1 MKKLARTIAFLLVV
15 LLFAFGAFYFWA
27 QRANWSPDKHTELLH
42 TEIRSPIDD
51 STFSLLTYNIG
62 YLSGM
67 TNNEAVKRK
76 RSLFDNNLQTAQSL
90 IKQLQPDIAC
100 FQEIDYESSRSYE
113 VNQEEAIAKPDY
125 TYTARAV
132 NWDKKYVAFPY
143 WPISMHFG
151 KIVSGQSVLSKYPI
165 EDQQIDTLVK
175 VSTAPFFYNAFY
187 LERLAQ
193 IIKVKIDKRDMI
205 VINVHLE
212 AFDRETRRIHT
223 LKVLE
228 LYKKYSRD
236 YPVILCGDFNSSPDE
251 QDPTIDILLQ
261 AGIATADLLPSSIKT
276 GNFDKTYNSLNPSE
290 RLDYIFYTADKIT
303 LLDSRLIKEAGQ
315 ISDHL
320 PLWAQFRLK

>member
-1 MKKLARTIAFLLVV
+1 MKKLVRTIALLLVV
-15 LLFAFGAFYFWA
+15 LLVALGAFYFWA
-27 QRANWSPDKHTELLH
+27 KEANWSPDKHAALLH
-42 TEIRSPIDD
+42 TEIISPMRD

-76 RSLFDNNLQTAQSL
+76 QSLFDDNLQNAQNL
-90 IKQLQPDIAC
+90 IKHLQPNIVC
-100 FQEIDYESSRSYE
+100 LQEIDYESSRSYE
-113 VNQEEAIAKPDY
+113 VNQEEALAKTAY

-143 WPISMHFG
+143 WPVSMHFG

-165 EDQQIDTLVK
+165 AYQEIDTLAK
-175 VSTAPFFYNAFY
+175 VATAPFFYNEFY

-193 IIKVKIDKRDMI
+193 IIKVRINKREMI

-212 AFDRETRRIHT
+212 AFDKETRRIHT
-223 LKVLE
+223 EKVLE
-228 LYKKYSRD
+228 LYKKYSQD

-251 QDPTIDILLQ
+251 IDGAIHLLLT
-261 AGIATADLLPSSIKT
+261 AGVATADLPASAITT
-276 GNFDKTYNSLNPSE
+276 GQFDRTYNSQHPTE
-290 RLDYIFYTADKIT
+290 RLDYIFYTSDKID
-303 LLDSRLIKEAGQ
+303 LLESRVIIEAGQ